1 MVKMMLYG
9 KITVQAI
16 VGHMTPEMTK
26 RYMAHTTIK
35 DKRLGIDALSGKM
48 AAALGCSGAIEN
60 GEPERLELVE
70 IARTADIELVKKLLA
85 EARR

>member
-1 MVKMMLYG
+1 
-9 KITVQAI
+9 
-16 VGHMTPEMTK
+16 MTPEMTK